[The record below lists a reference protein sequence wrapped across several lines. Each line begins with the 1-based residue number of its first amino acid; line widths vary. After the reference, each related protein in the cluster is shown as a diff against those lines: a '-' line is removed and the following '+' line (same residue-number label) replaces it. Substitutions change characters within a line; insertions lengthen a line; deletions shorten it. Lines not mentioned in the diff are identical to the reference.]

1 MERHVA
7 GLVTSCR
14 MCYQLPRAPRGLGGG
29 IRQLRLAKVLGLP
42 VTELLE

>member
-1 MERHVA
+1 MERYLA
-7 GLVTSCR
+7 GLVSSRR
-14 MCYQLPRAPRGLGGG
+14 MCYQLPRAPRGLGRG